1 MRIFSGI
8 RPTGELHIG
17 NYLGAIKQWLE
28 LQEKN
33 ECVFCI
39 VDLHAITTPYRPGE
53 LQRNIMDLATAY
65 LATGLDPEK
74 CIFFV
79 QSQIKEHS
87 ELAWILG
94 TIIPLG
100 ELQRMTQFKEKSKK
114 HPEYVNAGLLNYPL
128 LMAADILLYQTEAV
142 PVGKDQQQHVELT
155 REIARRFNK
164 KFGITFKEP
173 KTLLPKIGEKIM
185 SLQNPNKKMSKTD
198 DPRGCIG
205 LFDTPDQIKE
215 KVMKAVTDAGKTIRY
230 NPKLKPGVSNLL
242 TIYSLFSGKPIKEVD
257 ELRSSSPFA
266 NVRVVEKKFKGKGYA
281 ELKKQLTELLISKLE
296 VFRRKRKE
304 LLTREV
310 YVKEIL
316 NQGRSRARVI
326 AQSTMTEVRKKIGLI

>member
-1 MRIFSGI
+1 M
-8 RPTGELHIG
+8 
-17 NYLGAIKQWLE
+17 E

-185 SLQNPNKKMSKTD
+185 SLQNPLKKMSKTD

-205 LFDTPDQIKE
+205 LFDEPDQIKE

-281 ELKKQLTELLISKLE
+281 ELKKQLTELLISKL
-296 VFRRKRKE
+296 
-304 LLTREV
+304 
-310 YVKEIL
+310 
-316 NQGRSRARVI
+316 
-326 AQSTMTEVRKKIGLI
+326 

>member
-17 NYLGAIKQWLE
+17 NYLGAIKQWME

-173 KTLLPKIGEKIM
+173 ETLLPKIGEKIM

-215 KVMKAVTDAGKTIRY
+215 KVMKAVTDTGKTIKY
-230 NPKLKPGVSNLL
+230 NPKLKPGISNLL
-242 TIYSLFSGKPIKEVD
+242 TIYSLFSGKPIKE
-257 ELRSSSPFA
+257 
-266 NVRVVEKKFKGKGYA
+266 VEKKFKGKGYA

-316 NQGRSRARVI
+316 NQGVKRARVI
-326 AQSTMTEVRKKIGLI
+326 AQSTMTEVRKKTGLI